1 MGKKQT
7 YYGKSMSMSTNFPGS
22 AHLMG
27 FVEFSWEPISQTF
40 PIQWGFSAFSNA
52 MGNWWENP
60 CISHMINYST
70 GWESNGKMHPFYGKS
85 SHLLF

>member
-1 MGKKQT
+1 MGKNQT
-7 YYGKSMSMSTNFPGS
+7 YYGKSVSTDFPGS

-52 MGNWWENP
+52 MGN
-60 CISHMINYST
+60 
-70 GWESNGKMHPFYGKS
+70 
-85 SHLLF
+85 